1 MARMDEMNSKMDR
14 AKDAQDSQADDHA
27 VVRQWLDLDL
37 AGELAETDRTRLEA
51 HLEGCAEC
59 RAERRSL
66 AALDGLLA
74 AGRVPVREG
83 FDAQVQA
90 RVKASL
96 PGWEAARS
104 PVHSPAAWRWPAA
117 ALAAL
122 LAATAVLV
130 GWASP
135 QLAPGGS
142 FAGALAALG
151 DLFAT
156 SALAGAGL
164 LGASWQGIGMVT
176 SEALG
181 EIPGGLVAFT
191 VLVVCLNLLLIAL
204 VRRRNSTVSAEAGT
218 GAETPGAGDD
228 SR

>member
-1 MARMDEMNSKMDR
+1 MARMDELDAEMDC
-14 AKDAQDSQADDHA
+14 ANDASRNAQNPPADE
-27 VVRQWLDLDL
+27 LD
-37 AGELAETDRTRLEA
+37 E
-51 HLEGCAEC
+51 
-59 RAERRSL
+59 
-66 AALDGLLA
+66 LLA

-83 FDAQVQA
+83 FQA
-90 RVKASL
+90 RVMASL
-96 PGWEAARS
+96 PAAGWEAARS

-122 LAATAVLV
+122 LAATAALV

-135 QLAPGGS
+135 HLAPGGS

-191 VLVVCLNLLLIAL
+191 ILVVCLNLLLIAL
-204 VRRRNSTVSAEAGT
+204 VRRRTSTVSAEAHT
-218 GAETPGAGDD
+218 GAETPGAGDE

>member
-14 AKDAQDSQADDHA
+14 AKDAEDSHADDHEVA
-27 VVRQWLDLDL
+27 RQWLDLDL
-37 AGELAETDRTRLEA
+37 AGELAGTDQARLEA

-74 AGRVPVREG
+74 ACRVPIRED
-83 FDAQVQA
+83 FQS
-90 RVKASL
+90 RVMASL
-96 PGWEAARS
+96 PAAGWEAARS

-122 LAATAVLV
+122 LVATAALV

-151 DLFAT
+151 DLFST

-204 VRRRNSTVSAEAGT
+204 VRRRASTVSAAAHT
-218 GAETPGAGDD
+218 GAETPGGGDE